1 MCIRRTPLGACAE
14 YGSESKA
21 AAAPAPVVR
30 VQSAPAAPA
39 EEESELVKGLLARS
53 AANKEANERLVKE
66 KTLKNGLSGTFG
78 PFAKDAPVMKADGT
92 FEIIRIAKLEK
103 WKDSGKIIVSKNGLD
118 TWAPGFENAAAVEE
132 AEAAARANK
141 KGFFGLF

>member
-1 MCIRRTPLGACAE
+1 
-14 YGSESKA
+14 
-21 AAAPAPVVR
+21 
-30 VQSAPAAPA
+30 
-39 EEESELVKGLLARS
+39 
-53 AANKEANERLVKE
+53 
-66 KTLKNGLSGTFG
+66 
-78 PFAKDAPVMKADGT
+78 MKADGT